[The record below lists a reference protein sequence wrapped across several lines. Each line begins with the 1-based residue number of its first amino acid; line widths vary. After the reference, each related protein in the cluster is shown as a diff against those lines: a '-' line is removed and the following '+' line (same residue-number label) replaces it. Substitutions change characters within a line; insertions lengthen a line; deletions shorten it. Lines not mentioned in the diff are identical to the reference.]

1 MIVELEGLEVFGR
14 HGVLEDERR
23 DGRNFYD
30 ISLEV
35 SEAAL
40 SDRLEDAVDYREV
53 AACVQE
59 VSDGSS
65 SSSSRRLPG
74 RRRRDRRAV
83 PGRTRPRPR
92 PQAGSEAHR
101 PPGRVLGRY
110 RRARGVLIA
119 AVETVSL

>member
-23 DGRNFYD
+23 DGRNFFYD

-59 VSDGSS
+59 VSDGQQFQ
-65 SSSSRRLPG
+65 LIEALAG
-74 RRRRDRRAV
+74 AV
-83 PGRTRPRPR
+83 ADAIVERFPVEHVRVRVRKPDPRP
-92 PQAGSEAHR
+92 AGLQVAYSAAIAE
-101 PPGRVLGRY
+101 
-110 RRARGVLIA
+110 RAGP
-119 AVETVSL
+119 